1 MILDTNLLFCNDQA
15 ITASAVSTNILDG
28 KAIRD
33 FGRGQEVYLNIY
45 TTTIFTS
52 TVANELSVQ
61 IISSSGADP
70 TSSNVFNTIFRRS
83 SSLLQQ
89 TGLTYRAPW
98 PVGVPY
104 ERVAL
109 YFLATTALAA
119 GKVTAFLTLGGDVD
133 QVLTT

>member
-1 MILDTNLLFCNDQA
+1 MVLDTNLKFAAAQS
-15 ITASAVSTNILDG
+15 ITASAVSGTILDA

-45 TTTIFTS
+45 VTTAFTS
-52 TVANELSVQ
+52 AANNLCVQ

-70 TSSNVFNTIFRRS
+70 TSSDVFNTIFLRAA
-83 SSLLQQ
+83 SLL
-89 TGLTYRAPW
+89 GNVGCVYRAPW

-109 YFLATTALAA
+109 YFLCTTNLAA
-119 GKVTAFLTLGGDVD
+119 GAVSAFLTLGGAEDPI
-133 QVLTT
+133 LLA